1 MNIRM
6 MIAAFFA
13 LGITL
18 ATDVSYAASAAENAP
33 PAAAQQAPLL
43 RNPAL
48 VETNHGE
55 GLGPNGVDLH
65 YGDAMESATD
75 DAQLLLQSLQEP
87 MLLQL
92 QVPSLQPAAG
102 EQAAAEEQ
110 AHNMNRGEVS
120 AAP

>member
-1 MNIRM
+1 MNIRL

-18 ATDVSYAASAAENAP
+18 ATDVSYGASAAEDALP
-33 PAAAQQAPLL
+33 EPAEQAPVL

-48 VETNHGE
+48 VETNHGQ
-55 GLGPNGVDLH
+55 GLGPNGADLH
-65 YGDAMESATD
+65 YGDSIEPSD
-75 DAQLLLQSLQEP
+75 EDAQLLLQSLEEP

-92 QVPSLQPAAG
+92 QVTPSAQS
-102 EQAAAEEQ
+102 AAEAGADNESPDQ
-110 AHNMNRGEVS
+110 VS